1 VAVSKNFIVK
11 NGLEVA
17 EDLFVVENSKVGVAS
32 TVPSTTFG
40 VGGGLAAEDGLFVGI
55 LTALEGFD
63 VGTGGTVFNVDG
75 LTGYIGINTTASEHV
90 LEIVAGT
97 SGTAINVEGSIN
109 LEGGLTVGGA
119 LTVTGATSFADVT
132 ITNLNATNGN
142 FTGITTIVYGDFT
155 DIDVSGA
162 TIVNNLNAT
171 GITTLATAEITSAN
185 ISNLTVTPGIST
197 LSATEIDETLNVI
210 GFTSVSSARAHE
222 INVTGVVTATT
233 FFGNLTGDVTGDVTG
248 TASTA
253 TDAIN
258 VRVADEGT
266 DTTCFPLFVT
276 AATGDLPPKSNSNF
290 TYNSSTE
297 TLASTNFNSTSDVTL
312 KTDIR
317 NIENALELL
326 QQLNGVKFTWKELG
340 TPSAGV
346 IAQDVEQVL
355 PELVAERT
363 DNHTKT
369 VNYNGIVGLL
379 VEAVK
384 ELAQRVEELEAR

>member
-1 VAVSKNFIVK
+1 MAVSKNFIVK

-90 LEIVAGT
+90 LEIVAGA

-210 GFTSVSSARAHE
+210 GFTSVSSALAHE

-233 FFGNLTGDVTGDVTG
+233 FIGDLTG
-248 TASTA
+248 TATTA
-253 TDAIN
+253 TDATN
-258 VRVADEGT
+258 VTVANEGS

>member
-1 VAVSKNFIVK
+1 MAVNKNFVVK

-17 EDLFVVENSKVGVAS
+17 TDLLVATNDSNSVGIAS
-32 TVPSTTFG
+32 TVPSATLG
-40 VGGGLAAEDGLFVGI
+40 VGGGIAAVDGLFVGI
-55 LTALEGFD
+55 LTAQSALE
-63 VGTGGTVFNVDG
+63 VGAGGTVITAEGNTG
-75 LTGYIGINTTASEHV
+75 LVGINTTSPQYALHIVSSSGISTGIYVDGSLEASDV
-90 LEIVAGT
+90 
-97 SGTAINVEGSIN
+97 
-109 LEGGLTVGGA
+109 TVGSAITVSGA
-119 LTVTGATSFADVT
+119 VDVNSVTVTSAD
-132 ITNLNATNGN
+132 ITNANI
-142 FTGITTIVYGDFT
+142 TGIATIVYGDFT

-171 GITTLATAEITSAN
+171 GITTLATAEITSAT

-233 FFGNLTGDVTGDVTG
+233 FFGNLTGDVTG

-369 VNYNGIVGLL
+369 VNYNGIIGLL

-384 ELAQRVEELEAR
+384 ELANRVEALEGDK